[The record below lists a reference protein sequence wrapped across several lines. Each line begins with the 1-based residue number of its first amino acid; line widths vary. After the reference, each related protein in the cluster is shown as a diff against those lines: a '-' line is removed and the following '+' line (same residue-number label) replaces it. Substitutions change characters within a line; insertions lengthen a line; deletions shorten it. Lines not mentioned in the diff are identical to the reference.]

1 MSNQKIAVRRLQPV
15 GELLTLRYVPLA
27 QVALWER
34 NPKRHD
40 LPGIMAAIK
49 RYGFQKPPKY
59 DQALNNGAGG
69 IAAGNGR
76 VQALLALQARGDP
89 APAGIAVDKQSGVWA
104 APVIF
109 GNDLADQSAAEAF
122 AIDHN
127 NLVLAG
133 GDFTSI
139 YMTQM
144 WDEEQY
150 VTLLREMGAER
161 LPETV
166 DLLDLEIFNE
176 VLFGDETPRQREDKG
191 AKIRLGMY
199 RFYISREIYEAW
211 EDGLRVAVGE
221 GREVIIAELKRRL
234 GVGPHLE
241 GGEAV

>member
-1 MSNQKIAVRRLQPV
+1 MSDKKTAAGRLQPV

-40 LPGIMAAIK
+40 LPGIMAAIN
-49 RYGFQKPPKY
+49 RYGFQNPPKY

-76 VQALLALQARGDP
+76 VQALLAMQARGDQP
-89 APAGIAVDKQSGVWA
+89 PAGIAVDRTSGEWA
-104 APVIF
+104 APIIF
-109 GNDLADQSAAEAF
+109 GNNLADQAAAEAF

-150 VTLLREMGAER
+150 VTLLREMGADK

-166 DLLDLEIFNE
+166 DPLDLEIFNE
-176 VLFGDETPRQREDKG
+176 VLFSDKAPRERVDKG

-199 RFYISREIYEAW
+199 IFYISREIYAAW
-211 EDGLRVAVGE
+211 ETELRVKAGE
-221 GREVIIAELKRRL
+221 EKEAIISELKRRL
-234 GVGPHLE
+234 GVI
-241 GGEAV
+241 EAEKQDEQQ